1 MPMPVYTFI
10 EKHDWQG
17 KTVIPFC
24 THEGSGL
31 SDTENKIKKACD
43 GATVLNGLA
52 IRGTTAQKSQEQA
65 RKTTKGWLAGW
76 YIPLHVAHS

>member
-1 MPMPVYTFI
+1 MPVYTFI

-31 SDTENKIKKACD
+31 SGTESKLKKACRGAAVLEGLAVR
-43 GATVLNGLA
+43 GAT
-52 IRGTTAQKSQEQA
+52 AQNAREQA
-65 RKTTKGWLAGW
+65 GKSVENWLDKLK
-76 YIPLHVAHS
+76 Y